1 MNYKLSLSPLFVLEI
16 IASVLFIVF
25 FGFGNFLFFI
35 LLSMIFGVV
44 LLGVFWKNMLEFQM
58 GGLKDMLTQFSFVIA
73 GFLFVVPGIIT
84 SVFGIFVFFFG
95 IALKIMTK
103 SKYQYTKQE
112 YQNSN
117 EEIIDVEI
125 IEDRK

>member
-35 LLSMIFGVV
+35 LLSMIFGAV
-44 LLGVFWKNMLEFQM
+44 LLGIFWKNMLEFQM
-58 GGLKDMLTQFSFVIA
+58 GGLKDMLTQFAFVMA
-73 GFLFVVPGIIT
+73 AFLLIFPGIVT
-84 SVFGIFVFFFG
+84 SIFGFFVLCFGLIFNF
-95 IALKIMTK
+95 AKPRYK
-103 SKYQYTKQE
+103 RNYR
-112 YQNSN
+112 QNNTSD

-125 IEDRK
+125 IEERK